1 MKKTTGIIVGI
12 VVIALIGWGIARNS
26 NHQEIKGIKFGM
38 IGTLTG
44 DFAGVGENLV
54 KGVKTAE
61 SVYEAKT
68 GNKINIVIEDD
79 GGDGAKG
86 LSAYNKLTQI
96 DHVDG
101 LINTFTTTMDTI
113 YPATKKAGMPVMM
126 EAFQANNVADDHVF
140 QMTLGNDNVWDRY
153 AKYISAAGYNDS
165 KVVIVHSVDAAQA
178 SFAKAFT
185 DEYKKPVTTIVASSD
200 KNGLRTDAAK
210 IAELKPTMLI
220 VFMTPENGAILTKE
234 LLPLIGTSTQLVY
247 DIQLYTGLSFYQA
260 QLGGDLSK
268 INGAINL
275 MFEGD
280 PTTPE
285 YKEFL
290 TAYKKLYPN
299 EEPGFLTDY
308 GYDTFMVYTH
318 SYSKDNATWISNLK
332 NDNETG
338 ASGPVKFDKN
348 GIRLAPLVVK
358 KVIDG
363 KSMTVDRLP
372 L

>member
-1 MKKTTGIIVGI
+1 VIV
-12 VVIALIGWGIARNS
+12 GWGIAKSS
-26 NHQEIKGIKFGM
+26 NREEAKGLKFGV
-38 IGTLTG
+38 IAPLTG
-44 DFAGVGENLV
+44 DFAGVGENVV
-54 KGVKTAE
+54 KGIKAAE

-68 GNKINIVIEDD
+68 GNSIDLVVEDD
-79 GGDGAKG
+79 SGDATKG
-86 LSAYNKLTQI
+86 LSAYNKLTQ
-96 DHVDG
+96 VDNVNG
-101 LINTFTTTMDTI
+101 LINTFTSTMDSI
-113 YPATKKAGMPVMM
+113 YPATKQAGMPVMM
-126 EAFQANNVADDHVF
+126 EFFQANNVADDHVF
-140 QMTLGNDNVWDRY
+140 QMTLGNDNVWNRY
-153 AKYISAAGYNDS
+153 AKYISGAGYNDS

-185 DEYKKPVTTIVASSD
+185 DEYKKPATTIVASSD

-210 IAELKPTMLI
+210 IAALKPTMII
-220 VFMTPENGAILTKE
+220 VFMTPENGAIMTKN
-234 LLPLIGTSTQLVY
+234 LLPLIGTYTQLVY
-247 DIQLYTGLSFYQA
+247 DIQLYTGLSYYQA

-280 PTTPE
+280 PTTVE

-290 TAYKKLYPN
+290 AAYKKLYPN
-299 EEPGFLTDY
+299 EEPGFLADY

-318 SYSKDNATWISNLK
+318 AYSKDNATWINNLK
-332 NDNETG
+332 NGNENG

-363 KSMTVDRLP
+363 KSVTVDRLP